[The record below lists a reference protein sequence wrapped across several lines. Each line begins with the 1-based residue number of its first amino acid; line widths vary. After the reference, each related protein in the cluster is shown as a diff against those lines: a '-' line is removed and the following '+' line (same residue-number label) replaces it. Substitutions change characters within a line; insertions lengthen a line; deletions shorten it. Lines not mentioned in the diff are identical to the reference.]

1 MCHGSC
7 VIFGAKNLLAEEIKG
22 KKVLEVGA
30 CDYANSL
37 RLIVEAYHP
46 AEYVG
51 VDMKKGPGVDVVC
64 NAENLVERFGNDSF
78 DVVISTG
85 TLEHVRDWKKVLSN
99 IKNVCKPGG
108 IILITAPSKGFP
120 YHAYPYD
127 FWRYELEDA
136 KNIFSDFE
144 ILVIEDDFQ
153 APGILLKVKKP
164 GKFTEKDLSGYKMYS
179 IIENERTNKVT
190 SSIVKNRRLVRTIIK
205 DLSKRAI
212 NKAKRTIK

>member
-7 VIFGAKNLLAEEIKG
+7 VIFGAKNLSAEDIKG

-46 AEYVG
+46 SEYVG

-64 NAENLVERFGNDSF
+64 NAENLVERFGKDSF

-85 TLEHVRDWKKVLSN
+85 TLEHVRDWKKVVSN
-99 IKNVCKPGG
+99 IKNVCKPNG

-127 FWRYELEDA
+127 FWRYELDDV

-144 ILVIEDDFQ
+144 VLVIENDFQ
-153 APGILLKVKKP
+153 TPGIMLKVKKP